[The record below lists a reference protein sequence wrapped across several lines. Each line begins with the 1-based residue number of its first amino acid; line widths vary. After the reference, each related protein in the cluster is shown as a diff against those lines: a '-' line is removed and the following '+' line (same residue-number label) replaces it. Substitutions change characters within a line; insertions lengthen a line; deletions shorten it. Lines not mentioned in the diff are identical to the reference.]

1 MTTRRRGWVR
11 RVVPLAALATGV
23 GVFALAAGYLFID
36 RDGPP
41 TDHGARLACEAALQE
56 TTEDELRFDVPESV
70 HRDGDAATVDGS
82 FGLQGQPDDVGNGSY
97 TCAARWTGGETA
109 PWEVDQLSTLTVNR
123 SGFDVPAP

>member
-1 MTTRRRGWVR
+1 MTGPRRRWVR
-11 RVVPLAALATGV
+11 RAVPLATLATGV

-56 TTEDELRFDVPESV
+56 TTEDDLRFNVPESV

-82 FGLQGQPDDVGNGSY
+82 FGLQGQPDDVGDGSY
-97 TCAARWTGGETA
+97 TCTARWTGGETA
-109 PWEVDQLSTLTVNR
+109 PWEVSQFSTTTMNR
-123 SGFDVPAP
+123 SGFDDTAP